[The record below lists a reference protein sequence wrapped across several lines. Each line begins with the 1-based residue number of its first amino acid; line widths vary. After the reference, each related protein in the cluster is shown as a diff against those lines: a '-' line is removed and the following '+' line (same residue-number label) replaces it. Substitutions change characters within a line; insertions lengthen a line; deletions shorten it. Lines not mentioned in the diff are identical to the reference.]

1 MVAGSDLGSLDFHFS
16 RGRACVIGKGRS
28 SAWSFTR
35 CQANASDPS
44 YEKERWNL
52 SSALSVQPGFLLVM
66 ARVAGK
72 IGYFAAYA
80 ATDDFNAAFPKTA
93 REQLQAAEI
102 SV

>member
-1 MVAGSDLGSLDFHFS
+1 
-16 RGRACVIGKGRS
+16 
-28 SAWSFTR
+28 
-35 CQANASDPS
+35 
-44 YEKERWNL
+44 
-52 SSALSVQPGFLLVM
+52 M

>member
-1 MVAGSDLGSLDFHFS
+1 MLQIPGMKKNGIH
-16 RGRACVIGKGRS
+16 RA
-28 SAWSFTR
+28 
-35 CQANASDPS
+35 P
-44 YEKERWNL
+44 
-52 SSALSVQPGFLLVM
+52 LSVQPGFLLVM